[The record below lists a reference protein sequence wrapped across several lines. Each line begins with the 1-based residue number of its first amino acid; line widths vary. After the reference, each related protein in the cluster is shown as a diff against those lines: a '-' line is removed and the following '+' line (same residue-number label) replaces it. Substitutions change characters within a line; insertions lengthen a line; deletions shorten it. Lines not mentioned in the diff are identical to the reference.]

1 MQYSHLKTY
10 RTELF
15 RKVDKSNFLDN
26 SGGFFMT
33 ASDVAF
39 YIPVM
44 ELACGRVH
52 KIPGFHYLYHTGTG
66 NNDDTISRSK
76 QVEG

>member
-1 MQYSHLKTY
+1 
-10 RTELF
+10 
-15 RKVDKSNFLDN
+15 
-26 SGGFFMT
+26 MT

-66 NNDDTISRSK
+66 NNDDTISRTK